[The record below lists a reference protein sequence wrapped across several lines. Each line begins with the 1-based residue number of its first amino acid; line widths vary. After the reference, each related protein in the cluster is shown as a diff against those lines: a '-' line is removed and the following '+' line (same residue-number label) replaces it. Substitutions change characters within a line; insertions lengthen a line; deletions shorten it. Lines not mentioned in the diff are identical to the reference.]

1 MLKPGS
7 LLSMIIVLILA
18 FAVASW
24 GEEPVSSSLPFQKYL
39 PPEKRLSFDEAV
51 ARALAQNPTTLNA
64 ALEVRRSSAL
74 VEQARATSFPT
85 LFGNGIYTRLDHDRS
100 LPGTTPEQ
108 TRIFAAKDQISANL
122 TLSMPLLAP
131 QRWAQ
136 WKRASDNAKVSH
148 ASEED
153 IRRQIAVAA
162 GRAYLAIIL
171 QRRQVD
177 VNERA
182 RDNARVHMEFAD
194 ARLEGGVGNRI
205 DQVRAAQEYR
215 ADEAQV
221 QSVYAALT
229 RAREALGVLVGSN
242 EPVDAAGEVTLPV
255 APAIQEALEEARS
268 RRRDVAAFQLRKESA
283 DRSLGL
289 NWTDYMPLLTANF
302 QPFYQHPASLTTPQT
317 GWQAQLVLSIPFY
330 DGGLRYGQGHERKA
344 LADEATVAL
353 EGALRQAQSDVRA
366 AFETLRRAD
375 DSLKAARE
383 AARLSGEALQLAN
396 LAYRAGATTN
406 LEVVDAERRTRD
418 AETIAVIAE
427 DTARQ
432 ARLDLLAASGR
443 FP

>member
-1 MLKPGS
+1 MLRPGS
-7 LLSMIIVLILA
+7 LFSVVIAIILA
-18 FAVASW
+18 FAVPGW
-24 GEEPVSSSLPFQKYL
+24 GEESASSALPFQKYL
-39 PPEKRLSFDEAV
+39 SPEKRLSFDEAV

-74 VEQARATSFPT
+74 MEQARAPSMPT
-85 LFGNGIYTRLDHDRS
+85 LFGNGTYTRLDHDRS
-100 LPGTTPEQ
+100 IPGATPEE
-108 TRIFAAKDQISANL
+108 TRVLAAKDQLAANL
-122 TLSMPLLAP
+122 MLSVPLLAP

-136 WKRASDNAKVSH
+136 WGRASDNVKVSH

-182 RDNARVHMEFAD
+182 RDNARAHMEFAD
-194 ARLEGGVGNRI
+194 ARLQGGVGNRI

-215 ADEAQV
+215 TDEAQV
-221 QSVYAALT
+221 QAVYAALT
-229 RAREALGVLVGSN
+229 RAREALGVLVGSS
-242 EPVDAAGEVTLPV
+242 EPVDAADEVTLPV
-255 APAIQEALEEARS
+255 APSIQEALEESRS
-268 RRRDVAAFQLRKESA
+268 RRRDVAAFQVRKDSA

-289 NWTDYMPLLTANF
+289 NWTDYMPLLSATF
-302 QPFYQHPASLTTPQT
+302 QPFYQHPATLTTPRT

-330 DGGLRYGQGHERKA
+330 DGSLRYGQAHERKA

-375 DSLKAARE
+375 DSLKSARE
-383 AARLSGEALQLAN
+383 AARLSEEALELAN

-418 AETIAVIAE
+418 AETAAVIAE
-427 DTARQ
+427 DSARQ
-432 ARLDLLAASGR
+432 ARLDLLAAAGR